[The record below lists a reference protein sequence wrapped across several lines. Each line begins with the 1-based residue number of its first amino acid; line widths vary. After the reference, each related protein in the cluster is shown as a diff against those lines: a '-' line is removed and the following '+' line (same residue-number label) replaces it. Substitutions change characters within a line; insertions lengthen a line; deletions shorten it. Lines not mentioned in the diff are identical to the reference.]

1 MSWEEVR
8 MDLNFLRNVLKHIKH
23 VFFLQDPGVQLGGI
37 YNLYSI
43 EVVDQQYFPTCFI
56 DEALWFLPDCPI
68 LPIQVIPSLH
78 SNNKNLNS

>member
-8 MDLNFLRNVLKHIKH
+8 MDLNFLRNVLKHLYIKH
-23 VFFLQDPGVQLGGI
+23 AFNLQDPGVQLGGI

-56 DEALWFLPDCPI
+56 DEAL
-68 LPIQVIPSLH
+68 
-78 SNNKNLNS
+78 